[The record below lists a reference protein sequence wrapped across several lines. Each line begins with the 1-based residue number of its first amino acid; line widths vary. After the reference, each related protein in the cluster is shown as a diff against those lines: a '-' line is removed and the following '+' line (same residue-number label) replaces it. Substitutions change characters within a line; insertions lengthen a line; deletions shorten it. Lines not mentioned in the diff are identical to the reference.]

1 MRMYHCICNKNVE
14 RNFFCTKSDPFTLL
28 SHALG
33 SRTDVNEGGHQP
45 QGITTTTY
53 NDYLSQQV
61 HRLVSSFILKASS
74 TQQLQKHIHR
84 SRSTCPH
91 DHFANHQYVIC
102 SQLLLAEITDPTA
115 LFLHV
120 GESCSISQLSWA
132 PPHGLTAKRNAKVFD
147 LLIVRIAK

>member
-1 MRMYHCICNKNVE
+1 MYHCICNKNVE

-74 TQQLQKHIHR
+74 TQQLQKHIAAKTH
-84 SRSTCPH
+84 TCPH
-91 DHFANHQYVIC
+91 DHFANHQYMWYAANFSLQR
-102 SQLLLAEITDPTA
+102 SQTPLHSFCMLEKVVALASWVELPHMVWQQSATQK
-115 LFLHV
+115 FLT
-120 GESCSISQLSWA
+120 CL
-132 PPHGLTAKRNAKVFD
+132 
-147 LLIVRIAK
+147 